1 MSDQNKP
8 LCHDL
13 DYIQGQI
20 ESLRAL
26 VLAVAQNM
34 DKDFFREQALER
46 LETLRT
52 VLVNSE
58 RPEADTRLL
67 AVEHQEEW
75 VKKITS

>member
-1 MSDQNKP
+1 MSDDDKP
-8 LCHDL
+8 LAHNL

-20 ESLRAL
+20 ESLQAL
-26 VLAVAQNM
+26 ILAVAQVM
-34 DKDFFREQALER
+34 DKDAFREQAIQR

-67 AVEHQEEW
+67 AVDNCEDW

>member
-1 MSDQNKP
+1 MPEPSKS

-20 ESLRAL
+20 EVLRAL

-34 DKDFFREQALER
+34 DKEFFREQALQR

-67 AVEHQEEW
+67 AVEHSEEW
-75 VKKITS
+75 IKKITS

>member
-1 MSDQNKP
+1 MLDQSKP
-8 LCHDL
+8 LYHDL

-20 ESLRAL
+20 ESVKAL

-34 DKDFFREQALER
+34 DKDFFREQALQR

-52 VLVNSE
+52 VHVHSE

-67 AVEHQEEW
+67 AVEHTEEW